1 MKIKTVISAL
11 ILAFVFA
18 SFIGCTP
25 GPVEIEEITIC
36 KDVDSNYK
44 PVDSTYVF
52 PPETTAVCLTIKVN
66 NFTPENKLSVTLIY
80 LETNNEIAKK
90 ETVPEKSGS
99 GYHAFKFKY
108 NQGFPSGKYNAMIYL
123 NNELAETV
131 EFSVE

>member
-1 MKIKTVISAL
+1 MKTKIVIFTL

-18 SFIGCTP
+18 SFIGCTL
-25 GPVEIEEITIC
+25 GPVEVEEITVC
-36 KDVDSNYK
+36 KNVDSNYK
-44 PVDSTYVF
+44 PVEPTDTF
-52 PPETTAVCLTIKVN
+52 PSETTVICPTVKI
-66 NFTPENKLSVTLIY
+66 NKLSVTLIY